1 MKTCYIVGAGEFY
14 GEFTPADDDLVIAAD
29 GGYDSL
35 LKRGIRTD
43 VLIGDLDSIKEIPVG
58 IELIRHPVKKDETD
72 MHLAY
77 LEGRR
82 RGYENFELFGG
93 VGGRADHTFA
103 NYCLLSYARA
113 NGAHARLHDKDS
125 VAYAIRNEATRV
137 RGKCGNHIS
146 LFAFGGAAKGV
157 FIKGLYYELENG
169 TLTSDFPLGV
179 SNQFTNEYAEIE
191 VRDGTLLVIEE
202 IQKKY

>member
-14 GEFTPADDDLVIAAD
+14 GEFTPDSDDLVIAAD

-35 LKRGIRTD
+35 LNRGIRPD
-43 VLIGDLDSIKEIPVG
+43 VLIGDLDSIKDIPSG

-82 RGYENFELFGG
+82 RGYETFELYGG

-103 NYCLLSYARA
+103 NYCLLSYIKTE
-113 NGAHARLHDKDS
+113 GCEARLHDNGS
-125 VAYAIRNEATRV
+125 VAYVIKNEATRV
-137 RGKCGNHIS
+137 WGKPGNHIS
-146 LFAFGGAAKGV
+146 LFAFGGEAKGV
-157 FIKGLYYELENG
+157 FIKGLCYELENG
-169 TLTSDFPLGV
+169 TLTPSFPLGV
-179 SNQFTNEYAEIE
+179 SNQFINEYADIE

-202 IQKKY
+202 I

>member
-14 GEFTPADDDLVIAAD
+14 GEFTPDSDDLVIAAD

-35 LKRGIRTD
+35 LNRGIRPD
-43 VLIGDLDSIKEIPVG
+43 VLIGDLDSIKEMPDG

-82 RGYENFELFGG
+82 RGYERFELYGG

-103 NYCLLSYARA
+103 NYCLLSYIRA
-113 NGAHARLHDKDS
+113 EGCKARLHDKAS

-137 RGKCGNHIS
+137 WGKPGNHVS
-146 LFAFGGAAKGV
+146 LFAFGGVASGV
-157 FIKGLYYELENG
+157 FIKGLCYELENG
-169 TLTSDFPLGV
+169 DLTPDFPLGV
-179 SNQFTNEYAEIE
+179 SNQFVSEYADIE

-202 IQKKY
+202 I